1 MPLRLTA
8 TAIALRLGLTM
19 LAALLVGY
27 NRSEHGKA
35 AGMATTVLVTLAAS
49 VAMIQVNLLLPLA
62 GREPNSFVMNDLM
75 RLPLGILTGVGFIG
89 AGVILRRPDLV
100 VGVTTAATMWLMT
113 VVGLCLG
120 GGQIVIGMVATALA
134 LFTLWIVKSFEVRLR
149 REFRA
154 QFSIDVDG
162 SGPAEPEVRRRI
174 QASGLAILA
183 SRCTMQPATAHR
195 SYFYEVQQIRSF
207 HETQTPQLLT
217 ELSNVPGVLKIA
229 WQGLP

>member
-8 TAIALRLGLTM
+8 AEITLRLVLTM

-113 VVGLCLG
+113 VIGLCLG
-120 GGQIVIGMVATALA
+120 GGQIVLGMVATALA
-134 LFTLWIVKSFEVRLR
+134 LFALWIVKSFEVRLR

-154 QFSIDVDG
+154 QFSIDVEG
-162 SGPAEPEVRRRI
+162 SGPTEPEIRHRVK
-174 QASGLAILA
+174 ASGLAILA
-183 SRCTMQPATAHR
+183 SHCTIQPATAHC
-195 SYFYEVQQIRSF
+195 SYFYEVQQVRSF
-207 HETQTPQLLT
+207 AETETPQLLT
-217 ELSNVPGVLKIA
+217 ELSNLPGVLKIA
-229 WQGLP
+229 WRGLP

>member
-1 MPLRLTA
+1 MSLRLSAAEIT
-8 TAIALRLGLTM
+8 LRLVLTV

-35 AGMATTVLVTLAAS
+35 AGMATTMLVTLAAS

-89 AGVILRRPDLV
+89 AGVILRRSDVV

-113 VVGLCLG
+113 VVGICLG
-120 GGQIVIGMVATALA
+120 GGQIVLGMVATALA
-134 LFTLWIVKSFEVRLR
+134 LFALWIVKRFEIRLR
-149 REFRA
+149 HEFRA

-162 SGPAEPEVRRRI
+162 SGPTEPEIRRRV

-183 SRCTMQPATAHR
+183 SHCTMQPPAARR
-195 SYFYEVQQIRSF
+195 SYSYEVQQVRSF
-207 HETQTPQLLT
+207 DETETPQLLG
-217 ELSNVPGVLKIA
+217 ELSNLSGVLKIA
-229 WQGLP
+229 WQGLH